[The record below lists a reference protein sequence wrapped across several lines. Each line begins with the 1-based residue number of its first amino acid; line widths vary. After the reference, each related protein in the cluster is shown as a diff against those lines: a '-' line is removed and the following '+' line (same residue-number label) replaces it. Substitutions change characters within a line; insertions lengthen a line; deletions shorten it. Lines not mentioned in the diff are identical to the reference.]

1 MKILTI
7 VKYRLL
13 QSLRD
18 IQSLITMIL
27 IPIFLILI
35 LGNALKNN
43 DDFTARTVDK
53 INLLYVNNDTTKGT
67 EAFENFI
74 TLDELSDIIQVEKI
88 TNVQE
93 GEDLVENR
101 KYDALVIYDE
111 NSTGKLELVGSE
123 FNQLGVSIVKGII
136 ETYSSSANA
145 MEALAKIQARNFTI
159 EQNNNFQDESVS
171 ISGKK
176 PSAIDYYAVTMLVMI
191 VMYGSIY
198 ANFAIDKSYYGS
210 VGSRFRST
218 PLKLSEIF
226 VGEGIGVVLTIMVQV
241 LILLIISNFA
251 FGVNFGTNLPTI
263 ILTAF
268 SLSVLSTMLGIFAV
282 MTTKKGLLGLALLNV
297 LVPIFTFLSGGFV
310 KVNFGG
316 IIGFI
321 AKLTPNSLASNAIFK
336 SIYGG
341 ATKEVFLSILGLWI
355 ISALLFMGASI
366 IGRRERILQFLKQH

>member
-53 INLLYVNNDTTKGT
+53 VNLLYVNNDTTKGAK
-67 EAFENFI
+67 AFENFI

-88 TNVQE
+88 TNIQE
-93 GEDLVENR
+93 GKDLVENR
-101 KYDALVIYDE
+101 KYDTLVIYDE

-171 ISGKK
+171 KSGTK

-218 PLKLSEIF
+218 PLKLGEIF
-226 VGEGIGVVLTIMVQV
+226 IGEGIGVVLTIMVQV

-251 FGVNFGTNLPTI
+251 FGVNFGNNLPTI

-282 MTTKKGLLGLALLNV
+282 MATKKGLLGLALLNV
-297 LVPIFTFLSGGFV
+297 IVPIFTFLSGGFV

-366 IGRRERILQFLKQH
+366 IGRRERI